1 MKNMRFFDTVLLLT
15 LILLFFTVGFHL
27 GKDNEQLE
35 VKQAYVTLRLEK
47 SKLSEVPLTEGENQ
61 GDSDPEASF
70 YGTAEGDID
79 ISSLKIKIDGK
90 YDCRIVDLRE
100 DTLTV
105 CCEGIYTEAGFL
117 TSGAKYLSK
126 NQPLE
131 ILGSGAYFYGRI
143 IEIKKE
149 STSGK

>member
-1 MKNMRFFDTVLLLT
+1 MKNMRFFDTVSLLALLL
-15 LILLFFTVGFHL
+15 IFFTVGVHL
-27 GKDNEQLE
+27 GKDKEE
-35 VKQAYVTLRLEK
+35 ASVERVCVSVRLER
-47 SKLSEVPLTEGENQ
+47 SKLAEVSLAESEKQN
-61 GDSDPEASF
+61 DSGPEASF

-79 ISSLKIKIDGK
+79 VSSLKIKIDGK

-105 CCEGIYTEAGFL
+105 SCEGIYTEAGFL

-149 STSGK
+149 SA